1 MRVCLIE
8 NRWRIEEFRALASGL
23 LDLGHD
29 VLRLRRD
36 AELAPPDAAA
46 KLSRVPLD
54 LVITSDWF
62 GSFGFA
68 PLAGF
73 APVGRPPIVD
83 IAFGSLFM
91 EVWNIR
97 QAQAAPPDDY
107 LRDGN
112 FWLAA
117 PCRREAARLRDLG
130 LTRVV
135 HLPFG
140 TAEGYWADPAAG
152 LDRYGWLRPAT
163 HRQVRVTM
171 AELLANTLAGMADQG
186 RGLVHDGV
194 VYLGNPGQD
203 HDAVFAPALA
213 DFTAATPDV
222 AELDVPAIHAR
233 IDDFLDRR
241 PDTAGT
247 DPAVLLWRGRVA
259 DALAHDA
266 KGRKRRVEVE
276 RLHRHLGDRLMLFG
290 DFWPRLGI
298 PSRPEE
304 AKLRGFRYA
313 LSALSIDFGS
323 LSFDTALYNRP
334 REVTECGGV
343 LVQTDCRDSAEIWGG
358 LSGRMTFAGIDGM
371 LDRIDD
377 LLARP
382 QERSELALAQTARL
396 GTHFSYRRLL
406 PGLFADLGLGDGPLS
421 PRPCAG

>member
-8 NRWRIEEFRALASGL
+8 NRWRIEEFRALASSL

-36 AELAPPDAAA
+36 VDLATPDAVAG
-46 KLSRVPLD
+46 LSRVPLD

-73 APVGRPPIVD
+73 APAGAPPIVD

-97 QAQAAPPDDY
+97 EAQPSPPDDY
-107 LRDGN
+107 LAQGN
-112 FWLAA
+112 FWLAV
-117 PCRREAARLRDLG
+117 PCRREMARLAALG
-130 LTRVV
+130 MTRIV

-140 TAEGYWADPAAG
+140 TAEGYWADPAVG
-152 LDRYGWLRPAT
+152 LDSYGWLRPAT
-163 HRQVRVTM
+163 HCRQRVTM
-171 AELLANTLAGMADQG
+171 AELIANTLAGMADGG

-203 HDAVFAPALA
+203 HDAVFQPALD
-213 DFTAATPDV
+213 DFAAATPDI

-233 IDDFLDRR
+233 IEQFLHARA
-241 PDTAGT
+241 DTAGDDAAT
-247 DPAVLLWRGRVA
+247 RLWRGRVA

-266 KGRKRRVEVE
+266 KGRKRRVEVA

-290 DFWPRLGI
+290 DFWPKVGI
-298 PSRPEE
+298 PARPEE

-313 LSALSIDFGS
+313 RSSLSIDFGS

-334 REVTECGGV
+334 REIVECGGV
-343 LVQTDCRDSAEIWGG
+343 LVQAQCFDGVGVWGE
-358 LSGRMTFAGIDGM
+358 LEPRMSFSDMPGM

-377 LLARP
+377 LLTRP
-382 QERSELALAQTARL
+382 AERAALAEAQGRHL
-396 GTHFSYRRLL
+396 GTRMSYRRLL
-406 PGLFADLGLGDGPLS
+406 PGLFGSLGLL
-421 PRPCAG
+421 R

>member
-8 NRWRIEEFRALASGL
+8 NRWRIEEFRAIASAL

-36 AELAPPDAAA
+36 VELAPPEAAA
-46 KLSRVPLD
+46 TLSQVPLD
-54 LVITSDWF
+54 LIVTSDWF

-68 PLAGF
+68 PLEGF
-73 APVGRPPIVD
+73 APVTGPPIVD

-97 QAQAAPPDDY
+97 EAQGAPPDEY
-107 LRDGN
+107 LRAGN

-117 PCRREAARLRDLG
+117 PCRREAARLREIG
-130 LTRVV
+130 ISRVV

-140 TAEGYWADPAAG
+140 TAEAYWADPGLG
-152 LDRYGWLRPAT
+152 LDSYGWLRPST
-163 HRQVRVTM
+163 HCRLRVTM
-171 AELLANTLAGMADQG
+171 AELLANTLDGMADRG
-186 RGLVHDGV
+186 AGLVHDGV

-203 HDAVFAPALA
+203 HDAVFAAALA
-213 DFTAATPDV
+213 DFGRATPDV
-222 AELDVPAIHAR
+222 ADLDVPAIHAR
-233 IDDFLDRR
+233 IDAFLDGRD
-241 PDTAGT
+241 DTAG
-247 DPAVLLWRGRVA
+247 DDLGARLWRGRVA

-266 KGRKRRVEVE
+266 KGRKRRVEVA

-290 DFWPRLGI
+290 DFWPKVGI

-313 LSALSIDFGS
+313 LSSLSIDFGS

-334 REVTECGGV
+334 REVAECGGT
-343 LVQTDCRDSAEIWGG
+343 LLQARCHDSGEIWSG
-358 LSGRMTFAGIDGM
+358 LGPGMDFGTIDEM
-371 LDRIDD
+371 LARVDH

-382 QERSELALAQTARL
+382 DERAALARAQARRL
-396 GTHFSYRRLL
+396 ADAFSYRRLL
-406 PGLFADLGLGDGPLS
+406 PDLFAALDL
-421 PRPCAG
+421 A

>member
-36 AELAPPDAAA
+36 VDLVTVEDARR
-46 KLSRVPLD
+46 LSQVPLD

-62 GSFGFA
+62 GSFGFV
-68 PLAGF
+68 PLPGF

-97 QAQAAPPDDY
+97 EAQGAAPDDY

-117 PCRREAARLRDLG
+117 PCRREAARLGALG

-140 TAEGYWADPAAG
+140 TAEGYWADPEAG
-152 LDRYGWLRPAT
+152 LDSYGWLRPAT
-163 HRQVRVTM
+163 HCRLKVTM
-171 AELLANTLAGMADQG
+171 AELLANTLDGMADKG

-203 HDAVFAPALA
+203 HDAVFTPALDA
-213 DFTAATPDV
+213 FAAATSDI
-222 AELDVPAIHAR
+222 AGLDVPAIHAR
-233 IDDFLDRR
+233 IDAFLAGR
-241 PDTAGT
+241 PDTAGDDVAT
-247 DPAVLLWRGRVA
+247 RLWRGRVA

-266 KGRKRRVEVE
+266 KGRKRRVEVA

-290 DFWPRLGI
+290 DFWPKLGI
-298 PSRPEE
+298 PARPEE

-313 LSALSIDFGS
+313 LAAVAIDFGS

-334 REVTECGGV
+334 REVAECGGV
-343 LVQTDCRDSAEIWGG
+343 LVQLRCHDSDDIWGD
-358 LSGRMTFAGIDGM
+358 LAGRMDFADIDGM
-371 LDRIDD
+371 LARVDD

-382 QERSELALAQTARL
+382 DERADLARGQTARL
-396 GTHFSYRRLL
+396 TDAYSYRQLL
-406 PGLFADLGLGDGPLS
+406 PRLFEQVGLQ
-421 PRPCAG
+421 R

>member
-8 NRWRIEEFRALASGL
+8 NRWRIEEFRALASAL

-36 AELAPPDAAA
+36 VELGPPDAAGR
-46 KLSRVPLD
+46 LSQVPLD

-68 PLAGF
+68 PLPGF
-73 APVGRPPIVD
+73 APVGGPPIVD

-97 QAQAAPPDDY
+97 EAQGAHPDDY

-117 PCRREAARLRDLG
+117 PCRREVARLREIG
-130 LTRVV
+130 ISRVL

-140 TAEGYWADPAAG
+140 TSDGYWADPAEG
-152 LDRYGWLRPAT
+152 LDSYGWLRPAT
-163 HRQVRVTM
+163 HRRLKVTM
-171 AELLANTLAGMADQG
+171 AELVANTLAGMAD
-186 RGLVHDGV
+186 RGAGLAHDGV

-203 HDAVFAPALA
+203 HDAVFGPALA
-213 DFTAATPDV
+213 DFDRATPDI
-222 AELDVPAIHAR
+222 AELDVTAIHAR
-233 IDDFLDRR
+233 IAAFLDGR

-247 DPAVLLWRGRVA
+247 DLATLLWRGRVA

-266 KGRKRRVEVE
+266 KGRKRRVEVL

-290 DFWPRLGI
+290 DFWPKVGI

-323 LSFDTALYNRP
+323 LSFDSALYNRP
-334 REVTECGGV
+334 REVAECGGV
-343 LVQTDCRDSAEIWGG
+343 LVQARCHDSDEIWGA
-358 LSGRMTFAGIDGM
+358 LAPHMDFTAIDGM
-371 LDRIDD
+371 LARIDD
-377 LLARP
+377 LLSRP
-382 QERSELALAQTARL
+382 ADRQSLAAEQGQRLRAQ
-396 GTHFSYRRLL
+396 FSYRRLL
-406 PGLFADLGLGDGPLS
+406 PDLFAGLGLV
-421 PRPCAG
+421 

>member
-8 NRWRIEEFRALASGL
+8 NRWRIEEFRALASSL

-36 AELAPPDAAA
+36 VDLGTADAGPR
-46 KLSRVPLD
+46 LSQVPLD
-54 LVITSDWF
+54 LVVTSDWF

-97 QAQAAPPDDY
+97 EAQDAGPDDY

-117 PCRREAARLRDLG
+117 PCRREAVRLRDLG
-130 LTRVV
+130 MTRVV

-140 TAEGYWADPAAG
+140 TAEGYWADPAMG
-152 LDRYGWLRPAT
+152 LDSYGWLRPAT
-163 HRQVRVTM
+163 HRRLKVTM
-171 AELLANTLAGMADQG
+171 AELLANSLGGMAD
-186 RGLVHDGV
+186 RGANLVHDGV

-213 DFTAATPDV
+213 DFAGVTPDI
-222 AELDVPAIHAR
+222 AGLDVPSIHAR
-233 IDDFLDRR
+233 IDGFLAGR
-241 PDTAGT
+241 PDTAGDDVAT
-247 DPAVLLWRGRVA
+247 RLWRGRLA

-266 KGRKRRVEVE
+266 KGRKRQVEVA
-276 RLHRHLGDRLMLFG
+276 RLHCHLGDRLMLFG
-290 DFWPRLGI
+290 DFWPKVGI

-313 LSALSIDFGS
+313 LSSLSIDFGS

-334 REVTECGGV
+334 REVAECGGA
-343 LVQTDCRDSAEIWGG
+343 LVQARCHDSDEIWGEQA
-358 LSGRMTFAGIDGM
+358 SRMGFDDIDGM
-371 LDRIDD
+371 LARVDD
-377 LLARP
+377 LLSRP
-382 QERSELALAQTARL
+382 AERQALGQAQGQRL
-396 GTHFSYRRLL
+396 RDKLSYRRLL
-406 PGLFADLGLGDGPLS
+406 PPLFADLGLT
-421 PRPCAG
+421 